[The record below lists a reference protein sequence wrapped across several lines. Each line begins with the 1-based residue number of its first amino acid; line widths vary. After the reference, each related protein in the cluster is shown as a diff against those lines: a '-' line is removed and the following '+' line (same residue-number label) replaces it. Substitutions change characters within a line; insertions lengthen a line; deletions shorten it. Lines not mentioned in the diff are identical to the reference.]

1 MVGIDQGVSIPAS
14 SLGKAKTTSQIVC
27 HHHPHV
33 APRPLDLG
41 PCVEVP
47 AVAIMVALT
56 LISGVQYFMKA
67 RDNLH
72 LPGTGK

>member
-1 MVGIDQGVSIPAS
+1 MW
-14 SLGKAKTTSQIVC
+14 
-27 HHHPHV
+27 PHGHLSW
-33 APRPLDLG
+33 APY
-41 PCVEVP
+41 VEVP

-56 LISGVQYFMKA
+56 LISGLQYFIRA